1 MSTTA
6 ECREA
11 EAAVLEG
18 EIAEVCGI
26 LNVATGRLVSLIG
39 RVLTTDAYAGA
50 GIRSPEQWVAWQ
62 CGVSLGRARSLVAM
76 ARRLPELPETRGAL
90 QAGELAEDQVA
101 VICRYTPVR
110 NDVEAA
116 DLGRVATVAQ
126 LKRTL
131 SRYAFDEPVRPPKP
145 EPVAPGPEN
154 SAEPGDPGPEPDTQP
169 EPKPE
174 EARRVSF
181 GFDDD
186 GSWRLSAVLP
196 ADEGALVER
205 ALTVARQRLFG
216 GDADRSDAS
225 NTVSWADA
233 LLAMAETS
241 LAAEA
246 IARPHY
252 DRHLVIHVGADT
264 DGRTNAHVHLG
275 PALPDSLRRFMTC
288 DAKARVQADIDGK
301 PLSVGRKARI
311 VADRTRL
318 AIEER
323 DGGCRV
329 PGCERTRW
337 LHVHHIVHWEDGGA
351 TDTANLLALC
361 GRHHRLHHRGQLGIS
376 GDGNRPDGIAFT
388 DARGRP
394 LAPSGRPRP
403 PTEPPQTGT
412 WTHPTGE
419 RLDDRWIDF
428 ARPPDAPA
436 TAGEAAAASVALPPL
451 AGPEPESEPES
462 PERDY
467 PPFIDLDDPIYGLDD
482 EVA

>member
-11 EAAVLEG
+11 EAAALED

-26 LNVATGRLVSLIG
+26 LNVATGRLVALIG
-39 RVLTTDAYAGA
+39 RVLATEAYAGA
-50 GIRSPEQWVAWQ
+50 GIHSPEQWVAWQ
-62 CGVSLGRARSLVAM
+62 CGVSAGRARSLVAM
-76 ARRLPELPETRGAL
+76 ARRLPELPETRTAL
-90 QAGELAEDQVA
+90 AAGELAEDQVA

-131 SRYAFDEPVRPPKP
+131 SRYAFDEPVRTP
-145 EPVAPGPEN
+145 EPATPE
-154 SAEPGDPGPEPDTQP
+154 PEPDTQP
-169 EPKPE
+169 EPAPG

-196 ADEGALVER
+196 TDEGALVER

-216 GDADRSDAS
+216 GDADHGDSP
-225 NTVSWADA
+225 NTVSWADSVV
-233 LLAMAETS
+233 AMAETS

-252 DRHLVIHVGADT
+252 DRHLVVIHVGAGT
-264 DGRTNAHVHLG
+264 AGRSNAHLHLG
-275 PALPDSLRRFMTC
+275 PALPDNLRRLMTC
-288 DAKARVQADIDGK
+288 DTKARVQTDIDGT

-337 LHVHHIVHWEDGGA
+337 LHVHHVRHWEDGGA

-361 GRHHRLHHRGQLGIS
+361 GRHHRLHHRGQLGIA
-376 GDGNRPDGIAFT
+376 GDADRPDGIAFT
-388 DARGRP
+388 DARSRP
-394 LAPSGRPRP
+394 LAPAGRPSP
-403 PTEPPQTGT
+403 PTEPPPTGT

-428 ARPPDAPA
+428 ATPPA
-436 TAGEAAAASVALPPL
+436 TATEVAAPTVARPPI
-451 AGPEPESEPES
+451 AEPEPEPEA

-467 PPFIDLDDPIYGLDD
+467 PSVIDLDDPIYGASDDDLD
-482 EVA
+482 AWSA

>member
-1 MSTTA
+1 V
-6 ECREA
+6 
-11 EAAVLEG
+11 AAVLEE
-18 EIAEVCGI
+18 EIADVCGI
-26 LNVATGRLVSLIG
+26 LNVATGRLVALIG
-39 RVLTTDAYAGA
+39 RVLATEAYAGA

-76 ARRLPELPETRGAL
+76 ARRLPALPETRTAL
-90 QAGELAEDQVA
+90 EAGELAEDQVA

-131 SRYAFDEPVRPPKP
+131 SRYAFDEPVRPPEP
-145 EPVAPGPEN
+145 EPAAPEPES
-154 SAEPGDPGPEPDTQP
+154 SAEPGAEPDTQP
-169 EPKPE
+169 EPEPE

-181 GFDDD
+181 GFDDA

-196 ADEGALVER
+196 PDEGALVER
-205 ALTVARQRLFG
+205 GLTVARQRLFG
-216 GDADRSDAS
+216 SEAEDADAS
-225 NTVSWADA
+225 NRVSWADA
-233 LLAMAETS
+233 VVAMAETS

-246 IARPHY
+246 VARPHY
-252 DRHLVIHVGADT
+252 DRHLVVIHVGADDSGGPT
-264 DGRTNAHVHLG
+264 GHLHLG
-275 PALPDSLRRFMTC
+275 PALPDSLRRLMTC
-288 DAKARVQADIDGK
+288 DTKARVQTDIDGT

-311 VADRTRL
+311 VPDRTRL

-337 LHVHHIVHWEDGGA
+337 LQIHHIHHWEDGGA
-351 TDTANLLALC
+351 TDTTNLMALC

-376 GDGNRPDGIAFT
+376 GDADRSDGINFT
-388 DARGRP
+388 DSRGRP
-394 LAPSGRPRP
+394 LAASGRPRP
-403 PTEPPQTGT
+403 PTEPPPSGA

-428 ARPPDAPA
+428 ARPSDAPA
-436 TAGEAAAASVALPPL
+436 TAGEAAAATLARPPI
-451 AGPEPESEPES
+451 AEPEPGSA
-462 PERDY
+462 ERDY

>member
-1 MSTTA
+1 MGDMSS
-6 ECREA
+6 EA
-11 EAAVLEG
+11 EAEVLEG

-39 RVLTTDAYAGA
+39 RATESYAGA

-76 ARRLPELPETRGAL
+76 ARRLPELPKTRTAL
-90 QAGELAEDQVA
+90 EAGELAEDQVA
-101 VICRYTPVR
+101 VICRHTPAR
-110 NDVEAA
+110 NDAEAA

-131 SRYAFDEPVRPPKP
+131 SRYAFDEAVRPPEPPKP
-145 EPVAPGPEN
+145 EPE
-154 SAEPGDPGPEPDTQP
+154 
-169 EPKPE
+169 PE
-174 EARRVSF
+174 EVRRASF

-186 GSWRLSAVLP
+186 GSWRLCAVVP

-205 ALTVARQRLFG
+205 ALSVARQRLFA
-216 GDADRSDAS
+216 GDADHTDAP
-225 NTVSWADA
+225 TMVSWADA
-233 LLAMAETS
+233 LVAVAETS

-246 IARPHY
+246 VARPHH
-252 DRHLVIHVGADT
+252 DRHLVVIHVGADDT
-264 DGRTNAHVHLG
+264 GGPTGHVHLG

-288 DAKARVQADIDGK
+288 DAKARVQTDVGAT

-311 VADRTRL
+311 VADRTRV

-337 LHVHHIVHWEDGGA
+337 LHVHHIRHWEDGGT
-351 TDTANLLALC
+351 TDTANLVALC
-361 GRHHRLHHRGQLGIS
+361 GRHHRLHHRGQLGIE
-376 GDGNRPDGIAFT
+376 GDADAPDGIAFT

-394 LAPSGRPRP
+394 LAPSGTPTP
-403 PTEPPQTGT
+403 PTGPLPTGN
-412 WTHPTGE
+412 WVHPTGE

-428 ARPPDAPA
+428 ATPPAGPAATTA
-436 TAGEAAAASVALPPL
+436 TAGEAAAASLACPPL
-451 AGPEPESEPES
+451 GQ
-462 PERDY
+462 ERDY
-467 PPFIDLDDPIYGLDD
+467 PEFIDLDDPIYGHQDDDLD
-482 EVA
+482 AWSA